1 MEIIKTNIDR
11 NDKREIYRLTKSK
24 SEMVQSAPD
33 GMSVAVTKWALY
45 NDPKEQKD
53 GSLRDNQVLSFI
65 DPAGVK
71 YSTVSQTFIREFLD
85 IVMIMEPDPF
95 AVIVIHGKT
104 KSGKDFVS
112 CELDCDYRGLRV

>member
-24 SEMVQSAPD
+24 SEMVQGAPD
-33 GMSVAVTKWALY
+33 GMSVPVVKWALY

-65 DPAGVK
+65 DQAGVK

-95 AVIVIHGKT
+95 AVIIIHGKT
-104 KSGKDFVS
+104 KAGKDFVS
-112 CELDCDYRGLRV
+112 CELDCDYKA